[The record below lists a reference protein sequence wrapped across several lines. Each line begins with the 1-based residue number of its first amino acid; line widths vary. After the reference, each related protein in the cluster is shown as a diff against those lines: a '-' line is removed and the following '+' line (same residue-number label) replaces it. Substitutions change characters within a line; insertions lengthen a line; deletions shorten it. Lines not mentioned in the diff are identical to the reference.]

1 MTDRYAFSYQFISPL
16 PGRWNSLE
24 HYLLRGFLYLMND
37 FTGQRPSSVNKEQNF
52 NKKDETLCAVKG
64 EKKEM
69 NMTASKINLQID
81 SVWNGRT

>member
-1 MTDRYAFSYQFISPL
+1 
-16 PGRWNSLE
+16 
-24 HYLLRGFLYLMND
+24 MND